1 MALKDSSY
9 SFRKRY
15 VILEPLGA
23 GGMAAVFRARD
34 RLGGLVAL
42 KRLATETRRPRAASS
57 SSDTGGPPPD
67 LPTPILS
74 TINGP
79 TLLAPSP
86 DDPTPFLTPT
96 SISAFGEPA
105 MPPRGSSTA
114 PTQWATTVS
123 SAAGPNDDLSATGV

>member
-1 MALKDSSY
+1 MAPKDSSQ
-9 SFRKRY
+9 SFRRRY

-42 KRLATETRRPRAASS
+42 KRLATETRRPRAVAGG
-57 SSDTGGPPPD
+57 SDTGGPPPD

-74 TINGP
+74 TVNSP

-86 DDPTPFLTPT
+86 DEPTPYLTPT

-105 MPPRGSSTA
+105 MP
-114 PTQWATTVS
+114 
-123 SAAGPNDDLSATGV
+123 